1 MVDISIWRARIGL
14 FNSTTHFPL
23 TTSNQRI
30 NFDGNSFANVIFM
43 AVVILVL
50 IMIAGDV
57 EVNPGPLSKEDIGM
71 LNSQCSMLNTS

>member
-1 MVDISIWRARIGL
+1 MIDIGVWRARIGL
-14 FNSTTHFPL
+14 FNSSTSISL
-23 TTSNQRI
+23 KSSNQQI
-30 NFDGNSFANVIFM
+30 NFDGNLFVNVIFM

-71 LNSQCSMLNTS
+71 